1 MSFNGAKLHDGK
13 YLPGN
18 STRGGGGGGG
28 AAATRVS
35 PGHQYWTFNYL
46 YYARIV

>member
-1 MSFNGAKLHDGK
+1 MSFNGGKLHGGK

-18 STRGGGGGGG
+18 STRGGGS
-28 AAATRVS
+28 AATRVS

>member
-1 MSFNGAKLHDGK
+1 MAVNYTLANI
-13 YLPGN
+13 YRA
-18 STRGGGGGGG
+18 TRR
-28 AAATRVS
+28 AAAAVAAVAATRVS